1 MLHINISHSHNHVH
15 PVSETQLLTRD
26 KTQFAESA
34 SSGQQ
39 VDLSGVEIPDEEE
52 EKRESKSDF
61 DLLKESPPVNT
72 IKPPIAGDIA
82 LESEDSLLALPLPT
96 TSKTVDSQSNVN
108 FKIGDLIWGATR
120 GCDAW
125 PGKIVIGPDGEP
137 TPSDCVWVK
146 WFGGRQNTEIMLCN
160 TLKSL
165 SEGLEAHHAAQKDT
179 RK

>member
-1 MLHINISHSHNHVH
+1 M
-15 PVSETQLLTRD
+15 TRD
-26 KTQFAESA
+26 QTKFPESA

-39 VDLSGVEIPDEEE
+39 VDFSGVEVAEED
-52 EKRESKSDF
+52 KQESKSDF

-72 IKPPIAGDIA
+72 IKPAITSDLA
-82 LESEDSLLALPLPT
+82 LESEDSMSAPQALPTPT
-96 TSKTVDSQSNVN
+96 TSIAADSQINAS

-125 PGKIVIGPDGEP
+125 PGKIVIGPEGEP
-137 TPSDCVWVK
+137 TPSDCVRVQ
-146 WFGGRQNTEIMLCN
+146 WFGGRQSTEMMLCS

>member
-1 MLHINISHSHNHVH
+1 M
-15 PVSETQLLTRD
+15 TRD
-26 KTQFAESA
+26 PKNQFAESA
-34 SSGQQ
+34 SS
-39 VDLSGVEIPDEEE
+39 DHASETALDETL
-52 EKRESKSDF
+52 KGDESPGKSDF

-72 IKPPIAGDIA
+72 IKPVATDVI
-82 LESEDSLLALPLPT
+82 ESEDSMSASHNSPTPT
-96 TSKTVDSQSNVN
+96 TSSSQANTS
-108 FKIGDLIWGATR
+108 FTIGDLIWGATR

-125 PGKIVIGPDGEP
+125 PGKIVNGPDGEP
-137 TPSDCVWVK
+137 TSSDCVWVK

>member
-1 MLHINISHSHNHVH
+1 M
-15 PVSETQLLTRD
+15 PE
-26 KTQFAESA
+26 
-34 SSGQQ
+34 
-39 VDLSGVEIPDEEE
+39 
-52 EKRESKSDF
+52 KSDF

-72 IKPPIAGDIA
+72 ITPVAVDAI
-82 LESEDSLLALPLPT
+82 ESEDSMPSPVPTSIAT
-96 TSKTVDSQSNVN
+96 TSQTNTN
-108 FKIGDLIWGATR
+108 FKVGDLIWGATR

-125 PGKIVIGPDGEP
+125 PGKIVQGPDGEP

>member
-1 MLHINISHSHNHVH
+1 M
-15 PVSETQLLTRD
+15 
-26 KTQFAESA
+26 
-34 SSGQQ
+34 
-39 VDLSGVEIPDEEE
+39 
-52 EKRESKSDF
+52 
-61 DLLKESPPVNT
+61 NT
-72 IKPPIAGDIA
+72 IKPIAIDVI
-82 LESEDSLLALPLPT
+82 ESEDSMPASQISPVPT
-96 TSKTVDSQSNVN
+96 TSLAGQNQTNSN

-125 PGKIVIGPDGEP
+125 PGKIVNGPDGEP

-146 WFGGRQNTEIMLCN
+146 WFGGRQNTEMMLCS

>member
-1 MLHINISHSHNHVH
+1 MRKPQKI
-15 PVSETQLLTRD
+15 P
-26 KTQFAESA
+26 ESA
-34 SSGQQ
+34 SSDHRSETP
-39 VDLSGVEIPDEEE
+39 VDETPNDDEVPA
-52 EKRESKSDF
+52 KSDF

-72 IKPPIAGDIA
+72 IKPIATDV
-82 LESEDSLLALPLPT
+82 LESEDSMSASQNSPIPPT
-96 TSKTVDSQSNVN
+96 TSAAASQTSSN

-125 PGKIVIGPDGEP
+125 PGKIVNGPDGEP
-137 TPSDCVWVK
+137 ISSDCVWVK
-146 WFGGRQNTEIMLCN
+146 WFGGRQNTETMLCS

>member
-1 MLHINISHSHNHVH
+1 MN
-15 PVSETQLLTRD
+15 QLWIELIKLTRD
-26 KTQFAESA
+26 ETPKFAESA
-34 SSGQQ
+34 S
-39 VDLSGVEIPDEEE
+39 DETLKDDDENE
-52 EKRESKSDF
+52 GKSDF

-72 IKPPIAGDIA
+72 IKPVAIEVV
-82 LESEDSLLALPLPT
+82 ESEDSMPATQISPVPSTSLAA
-96 TSKTVDSQSNVN
+96 SQANSN
-108 FKIGDLIWGATR
+108 FTIGDLIWGATR

-125 PGKIVIGPDGEP
+125 PGKIVNGPDGEP

-146 WFGGRQNTEIMLCN
+146 WFGGRQNTEMMLCS